1 MLAASLVFIAC
12 VAYWWWRHKNVK
24 ATEPPDLPGG
34 WPVVGYLPRLLTDSC
49 TLWNRLQEVSQE
61 ITELGGVVRITIG
74 PRTLYLV
81 TDPEDSLTVAAACM
95 EKDAYYNFGKAWL
108 GHGLLTAKYA
118 IWKNHR
124 KFLNP
129 AFSQILLDTF
139 MSAFNVQ
146 SKKLVKYFE
155 KEAGKGFFDHSIHI
169 RHNALETICMTALG
183 VDFTDS
189 NLNSKYVQALELLF
203 NTIVERFLKVWL
215 HSNKTF
221 GWSNLK
227 KKHDACISIL
237 HNVSNTV
244 LQKRKAQINQNNDKK
259 GIPGTKFKPF
269 IDLLLELSYEK
280 EVFSDKEIRDHVDTI
295 LVAGHDTT
303 ATALMF
309 TITLLGSYPEVQ
321 EKVFVEI
328 QEVLGEK
335 KDVEKADLTKLVYL
349 EAVLKESMRFFT
361 IVPAIA
367 RRLKEDI
374 KLKNCTLSADMTC
387 VVFLFGIHKHPIWG
401 EDVNEFKPERWLAPD
416 CPKVFSAFGMGK
428 RNCIGKTYA
437 MMSMKTTLAH
447 VVRHFRIKADHTKMR
462 VQIGVMIKSAAGHH
476 ISIEKRPSATI
487 I

>member
-1 MLAASLVFIAC
+1 MLAVALFFIAC
-12 VAYWWWRHKNVK
+12 AAYWWWRHKNVK

-34 WPVVGYLPRLLTDSC
+34 WPIVGHLPRLLTDSC
-49 TLWNRLQEVSQE
+49 TLWNLLSNDVHQE
-61 ITELGGVVRITIG
+61 ISGLGGVARVTIG
-74 PRTLYLV
+74 PRTVYLI
-81 TDPEDSLTVAAACM
+81 TDPEDSLTVAASCM
-95 EKDAYYNFGKAWL
+95 EKDPYYNFAKPWL
-108 GHGLLTAKYA
+108 GHGLVTAKYE

-124 KFLNP
+124 KLLNP

-139 MSAFNVQ
+139 MGVFNSQ
-146 SKKLVKYFE
+146 SRKLVNYLENEGE
-155 KEAGKGFFDHSIHI
+155 KCYFDHSIHI

-189 NLNSKYVQALELLF
+189 NLNSKYVQALELVLK
-203 NTIVERFLKVWL
+203 TLIERFLKFWL

-221 GWSNLK
+221 AWSNLK
-227 KKHDACISIL
+227 KKQDSCLSIL

-244 LQKRKAQINQNNDKK
+244 LQKRKFQINQNMNADKK

-269 IDLLLELSYEK
+269 IDLLLELSYKK

-303 ATALMF
+303 ANVLTF
-309 TITLLGSYPEVQ
+309 TMTLLGSYPEVQ
-321 EKVFVEI
+321 EKVFAEI
-328 QEVLGEK
+328 QEVLGGNRDVK
-335 KDVEKADLTKLVYL
+335 KEHLTRLVYL

-361 IVPAIA
+361 IVPVIA

-374 KLKNCTLSADMTC
+374 KLKNCTLSANMTC
-387 VVFLFGIHKHPIWG
+387 ITFLFGIHKHPIWG

-416 CPKVFSAFGMGK
+416 CPKAFAAFGLGK

-447 VVRHFRIKADHTKMR
+447 VVRRFRIKADHTKMR
-462 VQIGVMIKSAAGHH
+462 VQAGAMLKAVAGHH
-476 ISIEKRPSATI
+476 VSIEKRT
-487 I
+487 